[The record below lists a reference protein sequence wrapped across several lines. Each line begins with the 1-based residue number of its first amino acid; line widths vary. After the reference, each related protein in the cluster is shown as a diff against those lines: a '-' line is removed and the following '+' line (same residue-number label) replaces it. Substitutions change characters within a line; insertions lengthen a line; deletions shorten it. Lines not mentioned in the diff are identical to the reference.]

1 MNKLLDDLKFVSK
14 RPKQSMKR
22 LLNIRDQLS
31 YLTILSEIFIGQTYR
46 WLLAD
51 LKPNT
56 TAIDIGAYKG
66 ESAIYLA
73 MSDNVKKVIAIE
85 PSLSAYITAKKQV
98 RLSHLDGKIELINN
112 AVTKEGQKT
121 SGERALDSSLY
132 KAKIGE
138 FGRKSIKLGELV
150 KKAGSNRI
158 IIKCD
163 VEGAEAEIFDCS
175 ADALKG
181 VYKMQIE
188 YHDTYPAL
196 RKHLVDLG
204 FKIRRI
210 ENHKGIFYKQV
221 GYVLAWK

>member
-1 MNKLLDDLKFVSK
+1 MNKLLDDLKFISK
-14 RPKQSMKR
+14 RPKKTIKR
-22 LLNIRDQLS
+22 LFNIRDELS
-31 YLTILSEIFIGQTYR
+31 YLTILNEIFIGQTYR

-66 ESAIYLA
+66 ETAIYLA
-73 MSDNVKKVIAIE
+73 MSENVKKVIAIE

-98 RLSHLDGKIELINN
+98 KQSHFDGKIKLINN
-112 AVTKEGQKT
+112 AVTKEGRKT
-121 SGERALDSSLY
+121 SDATAPDSSLY
-132 KAKIGE
+132 KAKTGE
-138 FGRKSIKLGELV
+138 FGRKSIKLEDLI
-150 KKAGSNRI
+150 KEAGSNRI

-196 RKHLVDLG
+196 RKHLIDLG
-204 FKIRRI
+204 FKIKRI